1 MLNQSTHR
9 RTPVN
14 EVKADLLERSSELD
28 QLAAFLSAAR
38 AGQGRLVLL
47 GGEAGV
53 GKTSL
58 VHTFSESV
66 KPSVQVLIGKCD
78 PLSAPRPLGPLVD
91 VGRAAGGELDRLL
104 QQGAPQL
111 QIFDAL
117 LRLLKLGATP
127 KVVVLE
133 DVHWADE
140 ATLDLIRYLAPR
152 LASVVALVIVT
163 YRDDE
168 LGARHPLRVAIG
180 DLATVPAVYRLK
192 LEPLSLNAVRT
203 LAAGSD
209 FDPKLLHV
217 RTGGNPFF
225 VSEALAF
232 QSAGVPPT
240 VRDAVLARA
249 ARLSPAGRQT
259 LEVAAI
265 IGARS
270 ESWLVT
276 DVSEAGI
283 EDCIALG
290 MLRSEG
296 GMLNFRHELSRDA
309 ILDAIAPG
317 RQPAIHRA
325 VLHALK
331 RKPHHFNDLARL
343 AHHAEGADDAEAVLA
358 YAPQAAER
366 AAAAR
371 AHREAAAQYARALRF
386 AFCLPPGERA
396 GLLEK
401 YAAECL
407 ASNELEEV
415 EAVQAAAQIRRT
427 ELDRVKEAEDLELL
441 SSFFIVLGRRAE
453 AVDSCLSA
461 IRILE
466 QLPTTPQLALAYS
479 WLAILRTEAGGRV
492 EAIGLGEKATEI
504 AHGTGDVE
512 SEVMAALALG
522 EACSYTGDTERARRL
537 IEPALKVARDASLER
552 AIARALRDMALIGL
566 HTRDHVMAEHNLR
579 LLLAFAA
586 ERDFRD
592 WQAWAPGWMAR
603 NCFHL
608 GRWTEASEFAIAIL
622 RTANPNYNAR
632 FWALLTLGHLRA
644 RQGEQ
649 DEIGPLLD
657 QALRHA
663 ASVGTFELLAT
674 ARLARAEAAW
684 LDGDRSRALSEVQS
698 VYDRAVDA
706 GEPWN
711 IGELAFWAWRCGAT
725 NATSVIDR
733 CAQPY
738 ALQIAGRW
746 EAAAAVWHERGR
758 AYEEAQALADSD
770 SPAVLRRALDQFDHL
785 GARPAA
791 AFVARRLR
799 ALGARD
805 IPRGPHRLTRA
816 NPHQLTEREIEVL
829 TLVAKGFRNREI
841 ADRLYLSSKTVDHH
855 VSSILGKLGLRTRT
869 EAATEFARWS
879 TARSKEPL
887 LKK

>member
-1 MLNQSTHR
+1 M
-9 RTPVN
+9 N

-28 QLAAFLSAAR
+28 RLAAFLSAAR
-38 AGQGRLVLL
+38 VGEGRLVLL

-58 VHTFSESV
+58 VHAFSESV
-66 KPSVQVLIGKCD
+66 KPSVRVLIGKCD
-78 PLSAPRPLGPLVD
+78 PLSAPRPFGPLVD
-91 VGRAAGGELDRLL
+91 IGRAAGGELDRLL
-104 QQGAPQL
+104 QQGAPQV

-117 LRLLKLGATP
+117 LRLLKLGTTP

-168 LGARHPLRVAIG
+168 LGARHPLRVTIG

-192 LEPLSLNAVRT
+192 LEPLSLNAVRK

-209 FDPKLLHV
+209 LDPNLLHL

-232 QSAGVPPT
+232 QSTGVPPT

-259 LEVAAI
+259 LEAAAI

-270 ESWLVT
+270 ELWLVT

-283 EDCIALG
+283 EDCLALG
-290 MLRSEG
+290 MLRSQG

-309 ILDAIAPG
+309 IVEAIAPG
-317 RQPAIHRA
+317 RHPVIHRA
-325 VLHALK
+325 VLHALQQ
-331 RKPHHFNDLARL
+331 KPHHFNDLARL
-343 AHHAEGADDAEAVLA
+343 AHHAAGADDAEAVLA
-358 YAPQAAER
+358 YAPQAAAR

-386 AFCLPPGERA
+386 AFSLPPGDRA

-407 ASNELEEV
+407 ASNQPEEAV
-415 EAVQAAAQIRRT
+415 EAVKAAAQIRRT
-427 ELDRVKEAEDLELL
+427 ELDRVEEAEDLELL
-441 SSFFIVLGRRAE
+441 SSSFNMLGRGAE
-453 AVDSCLSA
+453 AVQSCLSA

-492 EAIGLGEKATEI
+492 EAISLGEKATEI
-504 AHGTGDVE
+504 AHQTGDAE

-537 IEPALKVARDASLER
+537 IEPALKIARDKSLER

-566 HTRDHVMAEHNLR
+566 HTRDHAMVEHNLR
-579 LLLAFAA
+579 LLLEFAA

-592 WQAWAPGWMAR
+592 WQAFAPGWMAR
-603 NCFHL
+603 NCFHQ
-608 GRWTEASEFAIAIL
+608 GRWTEASDLAIAIL
-622 RTANPNYNAR
+622 RTENRNHNAR
-632 FWALLTLGHLRA
+632 FYALLTLGHLRA
-644 RQGEQ
+644 RQGEH
-649 DEIGPLLD
+649 DEVGPLLD
-657 QALRHA
+657 QALQLA
-663 ASVGTFELLAT
+663 ASVGIFELLAT

-684 LDGDRSRALSEVQS
+684 LDGDRSRALSEVRS

-711 IGELAFWAWRCGAT
+711 IGELAFWAWRCGAE
-725 NATSVIDR
+725 NATSVIER

-746 EAAAAVWHERGR
+746 EAAAAAWHERGR
-758 AYEEAQALADSD
+758 EYEEAQALADSD
-770 SPAVLRRALDQFDHL
+770 SPAALRRALDQFDRL
-785 GARPAA
+785 GARPAG

-805 IPRGPHRLTRA
+805 IPRGPHRSTRTH
-816 NPHQLTEREIEVL
+816 PHQLTEREVEIL

-879 TARSKEPL
+879 TAWIKEPL
-887 LKK
+887 LKR